1 MGLVEAAQSGE
12 WAAVR
17 ALVEGGAEVDARNE
31 RGETALTLAAARGD
45 AELVGWL
52 LERGANPNVNVV
64 PFSRIAAFR
73 QRRELFMIFRISCN
87 CHSARVLHTTWIRIG
102 C

>member
-31 RGETALTLAAARGD
+31 RGETALTLAAARGG

-73 QRRELFMIFRISCN
+73 QRLELFMIFRISCN
-87 CHSARVLHTTWIRIG
+87 CPTARLIHVGWNRIRS
-102 C
+102 